1 MAEGA
6 VSYESVLAALEYIT
20 FPQNCNRLNVK
31 KDNDRTECQS
41 TTRPCPADSDRGAG
55 CWFGADMESF
65 CAGGVF
71 SWAKRSSYG
80 WGGGAAGDGG
90 MIASSH
96 TQGRPNLSRFLCRY
110 AQKERPGFDF
120 TSIQVVRRDTFVSC
134 FPSR

>member
-1 MAEGA
+1 MRACWQRWSTSPSRGTA
-6 VSYESVLAALEYIT
+6 TASMSRRTTTAPSVSPPPAPAPPILTRALGPGT
-20 FPQNCNRLNVK
+20 
-31 KDNDRTECQS
+31 
-41 TTRPCPADSDRGAG
+41 
-55 CWFGADMESF
+55 DMESF

-120 TSIQVVRRDTFVSC
+120 TSIQVVRRDTFVSRL
-134 FPSR
+134 PSR

>member
-1 MAEGA
+1 
-6 VSYESVLAALEYIT
+6 
-20 FPQNCNRLNVK
+20 
-31 KDNDRTECQS
+31 
-41 TTRPCPADSDRGAG
+41 
-55 CWFGADMESF
+55 MESF

-120 TSIQVVRRDTFVSC
+120 TIVNVSVIFPVGFWTWSYVRTVALNAVMR
-134 FPSR
+134 PYE